1 MKKVFAILIVISL
14 VLIIAGCK
22 PEEKKGFSPTGGQVQ
37 VTNTSTANEQPTTP
51 VVEQNKTEIVTETKN
66 ETPTAPVVN
75 TTPTTPV
82 APVIPAQPLYVNDSY
97 YAGLYNACNK
107 GSSAP
112 DCCNQSVD
120 KMKAGGFIQPTGLD
134 CETGFGV
141 NRLSCMGSL
150 RWCEIVDQST
160 LGQFYCN
167 ATAECTPKPECH
179 PKECINKEY
188 AVNYVKPAECPLPY
202 YADRAYA
209 TSDCEC
215 INHKC
220 TNKKA

>member
-1 MKKVFAILIVISL
+1 MKKVFTFIVVISL
-14 VLIIAGCK
+14 ALVLIAGCK
-22 PEEKKGFSPTGGQVQ
+22 PEEKKGFSPTGGQAA
-37 VTNTSTANEQPTTP
+37 NTTTTP
-51 VVEQNKTEIVTETKN
+51 ETPVETTPTQPAVTETKN
-66 ETPTAPVVN
+66 ETTTLIIN
-75 TTPTTPV
+75 DTPTTPV
-82 APVIPAQPLYVNDSY
+82 TPAPPLYVNDSY
-97 YAGLYNACNK
+97 YAGLYDMCNK
-107 GSSAP
+107 GSSSP
-112 DCCNQSVD
+112 SCCNQSVD

-134 CETGFGV
+134 CETGYGA

-150 RWCEIVDQST
+150 RWCELVDQAT

-202 YADRAYA
+202 YVDRAYSN
-209 TSDCEC
+209 SDCEC